1 VASPPIP
8 EGNNER
14 LYKHE
19 GGGTGL
25 SEIRSEKIMSRATPA
40 EYEKIKKKAV
50 IAQTTVSEYIRHV
63 AIDGLII
70 KQDLSHFDAVVDA
83 LTRIENQIFMLS
95 KKENINMSELKA
107 IYYLLDDI
115 FKILAESANTK

>member
-1 VASPPIP
+1 
-8 EGNNER
+8 
-14 LYKHE
+14 
-19 GGGTGL
+19 
-25 SEIRSEKIMSRATPA
+25 MSRATPA